1 MNIEDVRLECVSCH
15 PAVEETFPFDDTN
28 LVMKIGGKMFA
39 LLPLDNPDTI
49 SLKCDPALAVEL
61 RERYA
66 GINPAWHFNKV
77 HWIQIDI
84 SSVPDDVIRAQVAM
98 SFSLVADKLTR
109 KAKASRGL

>member
-49 SLKCDPALAVEL
+49 SLKSVVTLLYASRDRGRNNATVIYETLTAPALQTE
-61 RERYA
+61 
-66 GINPAWHFNKV
+66 
-77 HWIQIDI
+77 
-84 SSVPDDVIRAQVAM
+84 
-98 SFSLVADKLTR
+98 
-109 KAKASRGL
+109 

>member
-49 SLKCDPALAVEL
+49 SLKCDPSLAVEL

-109 KAKASRGL
+109 KAKASLGL